1 MIAFNNVHS
10 KYANWFKLLFA
21 TAIELW
27 AVNLWKSDVNI
38 SQLVVI
44 ETWKK
49 KQNKTFKIR
58 FFKKADD
65 KTE

>member
-1 MIAFNNVHS
+1 MKI
-10 KYANWFKLLFA
+10 
-21 TAIELW
+21 
-27 AVNLWKSDVNI
+27 NI
-38 SQLVVI
+38 SQLAVI